1 MLLGYAVVLDYVIT
15 CLWLVLVVVVA
26 VEVMSKVTKILQD
39 GRPLFDGESELAWQL
54 SRLIETKSEAGGGS

>member
-1 MLLGYAVVLDYVIT
+1 MLLGYAVVLGYIIT

-54 SRLIETKSEAGGGS
+54 S